1 MTQLVPYCG
10 SAPSP
15 VDLATRFNFDPI
27 LIVALALICT
37 LQVLAIRR
45 HRGAAI
51 AGWLC
56 AAAAWI
62 SPLCALSVSLFSAR
76 VAQHVVLMM
85 IAAPLIA
92 SAWPKRITAPSSVA
106 LWPATGLFFALLWFW
121 QMPALYESTF
131 ASTPVY
137 WTMHI
142 TLLGSSLWLWRELLH
157 HSREQTLHAVGAGAL
172 TIFQMALLG
181 AVLALGFR
189 PLFTPHLVTTQ
200 AWGLS
205 PLQDQQVG
213 GAIMWVPGISW
224 FLWTALRS
232 FQRLFGSL
240 SRVRPA

>member
-15 VDLATRFNFDPI
+15 GDLAVRFNLDPV
-27 LIVALALICT
+27 LMVALALLCT
-37 LQVLAIRR
+37 LQVLAVRR
-45 HRGAAI
+45 HRGSAI

-56 AAAAWI
+56 VAAALI

-76 VAQHVVLMM
+76 VAQQMVLML

-92 SAWPKRITAPSSVA
+92 SAWPKRITTPSSVA

-121 QMPALYESTF
+121 HMPVPYESTF
-131 ASTPVY
+131 ASIPVY
-137 WTMHI
+137 WAMHA
-142 TLLGSSLWLWRELLH
+142 TLIGSSLWLWRELLH
-157 HSREQTLHAVGAGAL
+157 HSREQPLPAVGAGAL
-172 TIFQMALLG
+172 TIFQMGLLG
-181 AVLALGFR
+181 AVLMLGFR
-189 PLFTPHLVTTQ
+189 PLFTPHLLTTR

-213 GAIMWVPGISW
+213 GAILWVPGIGW
-224 FLWTALRS
+224 FLWAALRS
-232 FQRLFGSL
+232 FRRLFGSL